1 METEKDV
8 WKGRERALTMS
19 FSQFPSGGLEVEKN
33 GGLTLTSKSV
43 GRCSFFRC
51 PRPPPNV
58 SSEGDPRVPLAI
70 ASSRRRRK
78 RRRRKIPRTMIAE
91 EMASRRK
98 SVARNVNLVEEISMV
113 MGRTQAL
120 RSLEVRGSDYGVGSR
135 QVLSD
140 AQEDGEGQTER
151 RTMTAC
157 AARWWTT

>member
-1 METEKDV
+1 
-8 WKGRERALTMS
+8 
-19 FSQFPSGGLEVEKN
+19 
-33 GGLTLTSKSV
+33 
-43 GRCSFFRC
+43 
-51 PRPPPNV
+51 
-58 SSEGDPRVPLAI
+58 
-70 ASSRRRRK
+70 
-78 RRRRKIPRTMIAE
+78 MIAE

-120 RSLEVRGSDYGVGSR
+120 RSLEVRGSDYGVDSR

-157 AARWWTT
+157 AARRWTT